1 MYVFRCEDSIDGIFT
16 AVYDAWAS
24 RLGHKNIRI
33 SCAPC
38 EDGTLFCE
46 YIAVGAD
53 YEKSRK
59 VSRTLLLRLEGLWRL
74 SPVSLNTPN
83 KNQITTGKVIAA
95 MADGSCRSLSMD
107 KANAVYQAIV
117 MALALPQGAGVLDH
131 LGEPCIACIFELCR
145 QTSNEAHHLLE
156 FLRFSELEN
165 GILFSRIHPKNDV
178 LPILAAHFT
187 DRLPLEN
194 FIIYDAVHKTAAV
207 HKASKSYLIA
217 DASSIDPALFTKYS
231 EDEAR
236 FRRLWCAF
244 FDTIAVES
252 RNNPKLQMQ
261 NIPKRFWADTV
272 ELYEKYYKSGSHLS

>member
-59 VSRTLLLRLEGLWRL
+59 VSRTLLLRLGTHFYETICR
-74 SPVSLNTPN
+74 
-83 KNQITTGKVIAA
+83 AA